1 MFFRHDF
8 LSSCQ
13 KSYPTNH
20 VFMSSCQKPVFLSK
34 TSLSVKNQ
42 KTKKADVAFFW
53 GTSHPLSCFFFLT
66 SSLKKYVFCN

>member
-1 MFFRHDF
+1 MIFRHDF

-20 VFMSSCQKPVFLSK
+20 VFLSK
-34 TSLSVKNQ
+34 TCLPVKNQ

-53 GTSHPLSCFFFLT
+53 GTSHPLSCFFLC
-66 SSLKKYVFCN
+66 Y